1 MTSSRPTADI
11 ADTLAT
17 RNLTLAQASA
27 RLGKSERQLRYMV
40 QKGELAA
47 FKSGKR
53 WLIRLEDLPPSPAP
67 PGVPTAPPPPPQAP
81 LPTARGERDAQS
93 LAAAAEQP
101 ARRRYSITDL
111 RAFQHARPIHADLVQ
126 RLGAEH
132 PTTRRLR
139 AVLDHLARGCH
150 AYAPEQKAKQY
161 EHARDEAASAV
172 VDLLL
177 LEAHPEAAHLAAQA
191 EALEQVVLPI
201 IGGLQRTTDRGRRRS
216 RFQAFGGPA
225 FPGEAA

>member
-1 MTSSRPTADI
+1 M
-11 ADTLAT
+11 AT

-47 FKSGKR
+47 FRSGKR
-53 WLIRLEDLPPSPAP
+53 WLIRLEDLPPTPAP
-67 PGVPTAPPPPPQAP
+67 PGVPAAPLPPPQAP

-101 ARRRYSITDL
+101 TRRRYSVTDL

-161 EHARDEAASAV
+161 EQARDEAASAV

-177 LEAHPEAAHLAAQA
+177 LEAPHLAAHA

-216 RFQAFGGPA
+216 RFQAFAGPA